1 MVEGM
6 FASMRRYRLAPELSD
21 EFMRRVDDSFA
32 DGIAAQPGFVS
43 YLLIDC
49 GEGDLFTLSLFAEAA
64 QAEASRA
71 LAQRWTQTELVDI
84 DHTRF
89 DAIHGE
95 SAVSRAA
102 EGMLAPVRHGGLRK
116 SVSIRFYH
124 VRSGSV
130 AQLLQT
136 VEQGFVDRMHTMDG
150 FEASHVLDCDND
162 EVLWVTVLRDDQTAD
177 VSEERAV
184 EFVRDEL
191 REYRL
196 EREIAIRGEIA
207 VSRASAE
214 LLEPA
219 HA

>member
-1 MVEGM
+1 
-6 FASMRRYRLAPELSD
+6 
-21 EFMRRVDDSFA
+21 
-32 DGIAAQPGFVS
+32 
-43 YLLIDC
+43 
-49 GEGDLFTLSLFAEAA
+49 
-64 QAEASRA
+64 
-71 LAQRWTQTELVDI
+71 
-84 DHTRF
+84 
-89 DAIHGE
+89 
-95 SAVSRAA
+95 
-102 EGMLAPVRHGGLRK
+102 MLDPVRHGGLRK
-116 SVSIRFYH
+116 SVSIRLYH

-130 AQLLQT
+130 SQLLQT
-136 VEQGFVDRMHTMDG
+136 VEQGFVDRMQTMDG

>member
-1 MVEGM
+1 
-6 FASMRRYRLAPELSD
+6 MRRYRLAPELSD

-71 LAQRWTQTELVDI
+71 LAQRWTQTELADI

-95 SAVSRAA
+95 SAVSRA
-102 EGMLAPVRHGGLRK
+102 
-116 SVSIRFYH
+116 
-124 VRSGSV
+124 
-130 AQLLQT
+130 
-136 VEQGFVDRMHTMDG
+136 
-150 FEASHVLDCDND
+150 
-162 EVLWVTVLRDDQTAD
+162 
-177 VSEERAV
+177 
-184 EFVRDEL
+184 
-191 REYRL
+191 
-196 EREIAIRGEIA
+196 
-207 VSRASAE
+207 SAE